1 MLVSLFIR
9 LLNMSLTGSLM
20 ILAVLLVRLL
30 LRKAPK
36 IFSYVLW
43 LVVLFRLLC
52 PVSFES
58 GFSLLGVL
66 GVSSEEQ
73 GTVEYI
79 SQPFG
84 AGMQLG
90 QTVPVPTAMPAEDGS
105 GFRQSET
112 TQERASIWSTDAFQT
127 SLRVGSVIWLIGSLG
142 LLFYGGGSYM
152 RLQKKMNLAE
162 LKGCKLP
169 DVSGDETLSGAA
181 DMSDMVGA
189 SGSTRIYRTDAVS
202 TAFVLGFVRPRIY
215 LPTNLEEKEES
226 YILLHERI
234 HIKRKDSLYRAAAY
248 LALCLH
254 WFNPLVWLA
263 FHLSGKDMEMS
274 CDEAVIRK
282 VGNGVKKEYSNSLL
296 ALATGSFKIKGVP
309 LAFGEGD
316 TGSRIKNV
324 LRYKKPAV
332 ILMVVAV
339 VLCLAAAV
347 FLLGNPKK
355 ESEDTVLYG
364 IVKVSDGE
372 DTTQNVVFVPGLG
385 EMEIPEAE
393 TVDAYIE
400 IDFTEPEPGH
410 LVRMTFPGDMAVKL
424 SSDMPGSF
432 SKAAKSI
439 IITGMGFDIRAAGE
453 GKCLFAVPI
462 GMAREAAEGDVLQI
476 YHHISLEGDIR
487 EMYHLYLLESPDM
500 MEQEMFASTSVVA
513 VDEENLDIWV
523 TLSTQEAQTFLSEFG
538 YGVYCEIAGNDTS
551 DGKEQ
556 TDSAIE
562 ESGNTESA
570 YTESA
575 EDVISPIT
583 PELLLD
589 YGGNLPDGTY
599 WVHALSLSRSARG
612 IDLYR
617 VFDTLDSE
625 WDDDKE
631 LPFLAFDD
639 DCTFRVNRELDRI
652 QYEEVSFDEFAGI
665 VTDVLEYRW
674 PVLNITFLN
683 GLIVDASI
691 QDAYFG
697 LGFSSVPSVG
707 IDDWYTDIQDITGLS
722 AEEVLEEYY
731 TLVRTE
737 NADVSD
743 LSGEETI
750 EIYTGNIGDGDSGIV
765 MIRSIDGDLLC
776 TMSAHAARAGWNNI
790 YLGEMEGTPY
800 LLEVHIE
807 DRDNYGGYGYS
818 AFRLGENGER
828 FYISDTYF
836 EFYDGEIGYDD
847 DLFHIWADKLEYYLA
862 NSHLLLST
870 QEGEVRTEAISEAD
884 KYNYETLRRD
894 ILARKFL
901 Y

>member
-1 MLVSLFIR
+1 MLESLFICI
-9 LLNMSLTGSLM
+9 LNMSLTGSLM

-36 IFSYVLW
+36 IFSYALW

-66 GVSSEEQ
+66 GVVSEEQ

-79 SQPFG
+79 SDTFG

-90 QTVPVPTAMPAEDGS
+90 QTSTVSTAVTAENGS
-105 GFRQSET
+105 EFRQSET
-112 TQERASIWSTDAFQT
+112 VQERKSIWNADVLQL
-127 SLRVGSVIWLIGSLG
+127 SLRVGGVIWLIGLVG

-152 RLQKKMNLAE
+152 RLQRKMRFA
-162 LKGCKLP
+162 
-169 DVSGDETLSGAA
+169 
-181 DMSDMVGA
+181 SDMAGME
-189 SGSTRIYRTDAVS
+189 RICRTDTVS
-202 TAFVLGFVRPRIY
+202 TAFVLGFIRPRVY
-215 LPTNLEEKEES
+215 LPNNLEEKEES
-226 YILLHERI
+226 YILLHEQI
-234 HIKRKDSLYRAAAY
+234 HVRRRDPLYRAAAY

-296 ALATGSFKIKGVP
+296 ALATGPAKLKGVP

-324 LRYKKPAV
+324 LRYRKPAV
-332 ILMVVAV
+332 ILIVVAV
-339 VLCLAAAV
+339 ILCLIAAV

-355 ESEDTVLYG
+355 ESEDTVYYG
-364 IVKVSDGE
+364 IVKVSNNEDGNR
-372 DTTQNVVFVPGLG
+372 NVVFVPGLG
-385 EMEIPEAE
+385 EMKIPEAE
-393 TVDAYIE
+393 TIDAYIE
-400 IDFTEPEPGH
+400 IDFTGLEPGH
-410 LVRMTFPGDMAVKL
+410 LVRMTFPGDVKA
-424 SSDMPGSF
+424 DFVPNMPGSF
-432 SKAAKSI
+432 SKTAKSI
-439 IITGMGFDIRAAGE
+439 IITGMGFDIQPAGE

-462 GMAREAAEGDVLQI
+462 GMAREAEEGDVLQI

-487 EMYHLYLLESPDM
+487 EMYHLYLLDFPDKL
-500 MEQEMFASTSVVA
+500 EQELFASTVVEA
-513 VDEENLDIWV
+513 VDPWNYDIWV
-523 TLSTQEAQTFLSEFG
+523 TLSTQEVQTFLSEFG

-556 TDSAIE
+556 TDSAMV
-562 ESGNTESA
+562 ESGN
-570 YTESA
+570 A
-575 EDVISPIT
+575 EDIILPIT
-583 PELLLD
+583 PDLLLD

-599 WVHALSLSRSARG
+599 WVHALSIPRSARG

-617 VFDTLDSE
+617 VFDTLDTE

-631 LPFLAFDD
+631 LPFLAFDN
-639 DCTFRVNRELDRI
+639 DCTFQANRELDRI

-665 VTDVLEYRW
+665 VTDVLKYRW
-674 PVLNITFLN
+674 PVLRITFSN

-697 LGFSSVPSVG
+697 YGFSSAPSVG
-707 IDDWYTDIQDITGLS
+707 IDDSWYTDIQDITGLS
-722 AEEVLEEYY
+722 AEEVMEEYY
-731 TLVRTE
+731 TLIRTE
-737 NADVSD
+737 NADVAD
-743 LSGEETI
+743 AAGEESI

-765 MIRSIDGDLLC
+765 MVRDSGGNLLS
-776 TMSAHAARAGWNNI
+776 TLSAHIARAGWNNI
-790 YLGEMEGTPY
+790 YLGETDGTAY

-807 DRDNYGGYGYS
+807 DRDNYGGYGYG

-828 FYISDTYF
+828 LYIADTYF

-847 DLFHIWADKLEYYLA
+847 ELFHTWADKLEHYLE
-862 NSHLLLST
+862 NSRLLLST
-870 QEGEVRTEAISEAD
+870 QEGEVRTESVSEAD
-884 KYNYETLRRD
+884 KYNYETLRRE

-901 Y
+901 